1 LFSRGDFL
9 APILSLRMAR
19 VGLEY
24 KAEFEWLMR
33 VLVTPYLLT
42 ATANSTLGFVTFAAI
57 ADVGSLCADGSIGK
71 FD

>member
-1 LFSRGDFL
+1 
-9 APILSLRMAR
+9 LRMAR

-42 ATANSTLGFVTFAAI
+42 LTANSTLDFVTFVVMSSQADDGDGAAM
-57 ADVGSLCADGSIGK
+57 ADAGPVMR
-71 FD
+71 

>member
-1 LFSRGDFL
+1 
-9 APILSLRMAR
+9 MAR

-42 ATANSTLGFVTFAAI
+42 TTANSTLDFVTFVVMSSHADDKRRCGM
-57 ADVGSLCADGSIGK
+57 ADVGPVMR
-71 FD
+71 